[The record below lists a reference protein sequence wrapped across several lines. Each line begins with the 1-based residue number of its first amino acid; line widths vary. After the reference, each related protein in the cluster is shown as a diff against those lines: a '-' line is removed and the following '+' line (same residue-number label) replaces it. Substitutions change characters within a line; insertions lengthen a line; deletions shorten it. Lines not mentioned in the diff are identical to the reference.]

1 MTMAGK
7 WKWKSNCQ
15 KRQNYSQGLR
25 PPQNVGPTLRREI
38 VHWDF
43 SSPLLVSQ
51 ATSHAQPQLLNMSA
65 VTATDTCMPNFEKT
79 LTFFELM
86 RCRCLVRQIP
96 RGHCLRPCSK
106 ALFSTSYTKVHIS
119 VDTSGPPKEDG
130 IKSIAS

>member
-65 VTATDTCMPNFEKT
+65 VTATDTCISNFENT
-79 LTFFELM
+79 LTFIELKEMSFLGKANSQGTLFETMLQSPIFYQ
-86 RCRCLVRQIP
+86 L
-96 RGHCLRPCSK
+96 
-106 ALFSTSYTKVHIS
+106 Y
-119 VDTSGPPKEDG
+119 
-130 IKSIAS
+130 

>member
-65 VTATDTCMPNFEKT
+65 VTATDTCMPNFENT
-79 LTFFELM
+79 LTFIELKEMSLLGKANSQGTLFETMLQSPIFYQ
-86 RCRCLVRQIP
+86 L
-96 RGHCLRPCSK
+96 
-106 ALFSTSYTKVHIS
+106 Y
-119 VDTSGPPKEDG
+119 
-130 IKSIAS
+130 